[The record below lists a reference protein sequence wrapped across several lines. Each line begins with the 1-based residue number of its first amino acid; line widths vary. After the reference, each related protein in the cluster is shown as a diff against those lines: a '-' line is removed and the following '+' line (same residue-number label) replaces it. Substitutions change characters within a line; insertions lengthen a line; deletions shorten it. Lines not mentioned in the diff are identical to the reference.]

1 MSLQQYNENRAF
13 QFDFVTLW
21 RRLGWYLYEPDKKR
35 LTNDNE
41 VKTVF
46 DRKVL
51 TPTFIQK
58 AKIECGRNDAVV
70 SSKSVFKSVFR
81 RYNSMK
87 MWKLGR
93 CRKKFPILRFQN
105 CEVKFLFIRFFL
117 FFRLQVQAVK
127 GKINKQNTTKDS
139 PKLQVW
145 RKCAGYSGQSVFLL
159 LREWRTAV
167 TSGWELEFPPCYLRW
182 KNSCWKA
189 CNKQILRH
197 FSQILLWFDRF
208 CDVFRNSSYRQRKV
222 LQIQHF
228 ILNRSQ

>member
-1 MSLQQYNENRAF
+1 MKEIGMIFVWTRQEKINQWQWSKNCLWQKGIDADVYPKSKNRM
-13 QFDFVTLW
+13 
-21 RRLGWYLYEPDKKR
+21 RY
-35 LTNDNE
+35 
-41 VKTVF
+41 
-46 DRKVL
+46 
-51 TPTFIQK
+51 
-58 AKIECGRNDAVV
+58 RNDAVV
-70 SSKSVFKSVFR
+70 SSKSVFR
-81 RYNSMK
+81 
-87 MWKLGR
+87 WKLGR

-145 RKCAGYSGQSVFLL
+145 RKCAGCSGQSVFLL